1 MKKLIFATNNE
12 SKLREVREILKDEY
26 EVLGLKDLNITED
39 IEETGSTFRE
49 NAQIK
54 STYIYEKYGIPCF
67 SDDSGL
73 VVDILGGDPGVY
85 SSRYSDPKVTGIS
98 DKWKSNNFKLLSEIC
113 YRRVVDGDNSP
124 LTARFITSISY
135 TSERGTIFFDGVVE
149 GDIIMEPRGDHGFS
163 YDSVFVP
170 SGEIRTFAEMGDAE
184 KNSISHR
191 RRALDKFV
199 KYLDNE

>member
-113 YRRVVDGDNSP
+113 YRRVVFEDNSP

-135 TSERGTIFFDGVVE
+135 TSEGGTIFFDGVVE

-170 SGEIRTFAEMGDAE
+170 SGEIRTFAEMSDAE